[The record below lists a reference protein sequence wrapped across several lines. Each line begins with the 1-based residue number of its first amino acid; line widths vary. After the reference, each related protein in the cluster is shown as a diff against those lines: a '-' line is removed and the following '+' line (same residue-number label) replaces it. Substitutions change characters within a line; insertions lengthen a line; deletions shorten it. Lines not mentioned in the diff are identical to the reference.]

1 MRATQGELYKK
12 TDTERAIELISWLR
26 HEIDTMRLRL
36 KAEQLEIMQM
46 DIALRKVQTILFELQ
61 QNELFDE

>member
-1 MRATQGELYKK
+1 MRTKQGELYKK
-12 TDTERAIELISWLR
+12 TDTERAIELTAWLR
-26 HEIDTMRLRL
+26 NEIDTMRLRL
-36 KAEQLEIMQM
+36 KTEQLEIMQM